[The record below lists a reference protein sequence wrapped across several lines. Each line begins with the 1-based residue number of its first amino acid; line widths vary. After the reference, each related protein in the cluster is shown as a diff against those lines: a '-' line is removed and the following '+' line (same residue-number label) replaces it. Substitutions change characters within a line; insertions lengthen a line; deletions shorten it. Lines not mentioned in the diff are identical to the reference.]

1 MPDQK
6 PTANEHSPAQAKYVS
21 LVHTPVMDALR
32 TQRDFM
38 RTLSAS
44 ISEEQASY
52 RYAPEKWTVREV
64 IGHIADAE
72 RVYQYRALA
81 LARGETFELPPWDP
95 DRYVEEAGFD
105 TRTIPD
111 LIDEVLVVRE
121 ATLTFFEHLPREAWS
136 RSGMLAGNPLSV
148 RALAY
153 IAAGHLQRHVD
164 VLRERYAI
172 GS

>member
-1 MPDQK
+1 MPDLR

-21 LVHTPVMDALR
+21 LVHMPVMDTLR
-32 TQRDFM
+32 AQRDLM
-38 RTLSAS
+38 RGLGNVVND
-44 ISEEQASY
+44 EKASY
-52 RYAPEKWTVREV
+52 RYAPEKWSVREV

-81 LARGETFELPPWDP
+81 LSRGETFELPPWDP

-105 TRTIPD
+105 SRTVAD

-121 ATLTFFEHLPREAWS
+121 ATLAFFDHLPRPAWS
-136 RSGMLAGNPLSV
+136 KSGTLAGNPLSV
-148 RALAY
+148 RALAF

-172 GS
+172 DV